1 MMVAYPI
8 ATDMFFLKGSNTFG
22 WQVWGYVFLSKSS
35 KKDWAFHDTMTP
47 HESEARN
54 GLSMDLLKRVFE
66 AASYRGVEVGLVPM
80 GWFED
85 ETKLMRHVDLL
96 SWELKKYIYIY
107 TYIPYKYHPLKKA
120 ILSPQLFLLQR

>member
-1 MMVAYPI
+1 
-8 ATDMFFLKGSNTFG
+8 
-22 WQVWGYVFLSKSS
+22 
-35 KKDWAFHDTMTP
+35 MTP

>member
-1 MMVAYPI
+1 MMVAYPL
-8 ATDMFFLKGSNTFG
+8 ATDMFFFEKIQQFWMTRLGIYGICFSF
-22 WQVWGYVFLSKSS
+22 QVF
-35 KKDWAFHDTMTP
+35 KKTDWAFHDTMTP

-96 SWELKKYIYIY
+96 SWELN
-107 TYIPYKYHPLKKA
+107 KYHPLKKA
-120 ILSPQLFLLQR
+120 ILSPRIFLLQMMC